1 MIRDF
6 SDAAK
11 EHLIEQVKRVTPEGF
26 LEKAG
31 DFLGDAYLSFR
42 SKYGSLN
49 IEHYVND
56 VDTYHEK
63 ILDCNDTTVG
73 EIEQIFLAVHN
84 VDNATSAAVIPL
96 ADAFQE
102 QRSKISRLC
111 ETLDIPTRR
120 FVPSTIQAI
129 QSGEKDP
136 KDFRY
141 LVSRDQLK
149 EFGWVDMTD
158 EQFED
163 LNRALEKFGINTPER
178 IRHFMSQ
185 CAHESANG
193 RYTREIASGEAY
205 NGRGDLGNVY
215 PGDGPKYK
223 GGGYIQLTGRSNYQ
237 SFSDYM
243 GDPEI
248 MNQGCSYVADNYPW
262 SSAAYWWYSHGMN
275 EYVDGLSGLSDS
287 EAVSRV
293 TRRVNGGYNGLS
305 DRQNKYQRAKSVF

>member
-1 MIRDF
+1 M
-6 SDAAK
+6 
-11 EHLIEQVKRVTPEGF
+11 
-26 LEKAG
+26 
-31 DFLGDAYLSFR
+31 
-42 SKYGSLN
+42 
-49 IEHYVND
+49 
-56 VDTYHEK
+56 
-63 ILDCNDTTVG
+63 
-73 EIEQIFLAVHN
+73 
-84 VDNATSAAVIPL
+84 
-96 ADAFQE
+96 
-102 QRSKISRLC
+102 
-111 ETLDIPTRR
+111 
-120 FVPSTIQAI
+120 
-129 QSGEKDP
+129 
-136 KDFRY
+136 
-141 LVSRDQLK
+141 VSRDQLK